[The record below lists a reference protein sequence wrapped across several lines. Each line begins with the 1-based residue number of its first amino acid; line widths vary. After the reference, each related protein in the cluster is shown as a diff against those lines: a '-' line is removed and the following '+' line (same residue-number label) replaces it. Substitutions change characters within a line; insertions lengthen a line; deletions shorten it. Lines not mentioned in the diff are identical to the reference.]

1 MSLEKYKFYEQEAE
15 LLINTFFK
23 FVVTSQFYKMMH
35 VFFSNTN
42 KTVKNK
48 MLLDKFK

>member
-1 MSLEKYKFYEQEAE
+1 MSKKLKYS
-15 LLINTFFK
+15 INKYIFK
-23 FVVTSQFYKMMH
+23 LVVTSQFYKMMH